1 MSTPVRKQTTRGRW
15 FRKPRRLERWLSHE
29 DDGVTETEERYAGY
43 EVHDRNGMKIGKM
56 DDLFV
61 DENDRTEYLSVKMS
75 LFGLRSTLIPRGDG
89 VDQRGTKA

>member
-1 MSTPVRKQTTRGRW
+1 MVPETKEARALA
-15 FRKPRRLERWLSHE
+15 KPRS
-29 DDGVTETEERYAGY
+29 DGVTETEERYAGY
-43 EVHDRNGMKIGKM
+43 EVHDRNGVKIGKM